1 MNSFASSVP
10 LPAQQPMAI
19 GPAWGS
25 ASTGI
30 QNLQNTFGGLGGSVL
45 PQAQQTASNLSNN
58 PYSGLFQ
65 TGANAAAPL
74 GAAGATAGF
83 NTGAGLTGAGMSL
96 VPYAQN
102 IMDTGFD
109 PQSQLYARTAQQVA
123 DQARAGEAARGI
135 NMTPYG
141 AGLEND
147 AMRNFN
153 IDWQNQ
159 QLGRQ
164 ATAAG
169 AAGSLEQAGAGV
181 AGQGVGLMNQAPGQL
196 VQSSMLPYAT
206 YSDIGQG
213 QNQALMQLLGIGGAG
228 QGLAQTGIQDW
239 LSLLGVGNQANQVA
253 NQQAQLALNQNQQ
266 NWSQMM
272 GLGSGLGSA
281 ISAAP
286 KFISSLSSLFPAA
299 AAA

>member
-1 MNSFASSVP
+1 MNSFAGSVP
-10 LPAQQPMAI
+10 LPPQQPMAI

-30 QNLQNTFGGLGGSVL
+30 QNMQNTYGGLGQGVL
-45 PQAQQTASNLSNN
+45 PQAQQTSSNLYNN
-58 PYSGLFQ
+58 PYAGQFQ
-65 TGANAAAPL
+65 AGADVAAPL
-74 GAAGATAGF
+74 GAAGAMTGF
-83 NTGAGLTGAGMSL
+83 NTGAGLTGAGMSM

-102 IMDTGFD
+102 IMQTGFD
-109 PQSQLYARTAQQVA
+109 PQQQLYARTAQQVQ
-123 DQARAGEAARGI
+123 DQTRASEAARGI

-141 AGLEND
+141 AGLENT
-147 AMRNFN
+147 AMSNFN

-159 QLGRQ
+159 QLQRQ
-164 ATAAG
+164 AAAAG
-169 AAGSLEQAGAGV
+169 AAGGLEQAGANV
-181 AGQGVGLMNQAPGQL
+181 AGQGVGMMNQAPGQL

-213 QNQALMQLLGIGGAG
+213 QNQALMSLLGIGGAG

-239 LSLLGVGNQANQVA
+239 LSLLGAGNQANQVA

-272 GLGSGLGSA
+272 GLGQGLGSA
-281 ISAAP
+281 ASTIA
-286 KFISSLSSLFPAA
+286 KFLPSFAPAA
-299 AAA
+299 A